1 MVENHKQREKIN
13 GESDRKVLFLLTRA
27 KNKHDFMNNLL
38 GTLLSKKGRK
48 SSNYFIT
55 VLEINCFLYL
65 YVYLTFLQHSLV
77 LSFDNENKQS
87 FKESRRAL
95 KR

>member
-13 GESDRKVLFLLTRA
+13 GESDRKVLYKLLLTRA

-55 VLEINCFLYL
+55 VLEINCFLINIK
-65 YVYLTFLQHSLV
+65 V
-77 LSFDNENKQS
+77 
-87 FKESRRAL
+87 
-95 KR
+95 